1 MAERLS
7 RERILEVAERLA
19 ADDGLEA
26 LSMRRIAQ
34 QLDVWPM
41 SLYRHFQDKD
51 ALLDALAARA
61 APRAGA
67 GAGLRALVT
76 EVRDVLARQPAGM
89 GDRLAHVLDAPAMR
103 ELRAAGE
110 HAAGSAACWRA
121 LETYALGAAVRGL
134 PDPQFE
140 EGLALLLGDETLA

>member
-7 RERILEVAERLA
+7 RERILDVASRLA
-19 ADDGLEA
+19 ADDGLET

-61 APRAGA
+61 APGPRAN
-67 GAGLRALVT
+67 AGLRELVT
-76 EVRDVLARQPAGM
+76 EVRDVVARQPAGM
-89 GDRLAHVLDAPAMR
+89 GDRLPHVLDAPAMR

-110 HAAGSAACWRA
+110 QAAGSAEGWRT

-134 PDPQFE
+134 GDAEFE
-140 EGLALLLGDETLA
+140 EGLDLLLAAVS